1 MSLPHMLAPLAKAAR
16 FPAVSAA
23 IFAIARVRRKAVVA
37 ARRSMAN
44 GNVTSAFGAGTI
56 RQRALPMRQENR
68 CGNAGANNA
77 S

>member
-1 MSLPHMLAPLAKAAR
+1 MSLPHMLAPPAEAAR

-23 IFAIARVRRKAVVA
+23 IFTIGCVRRKAVVA

-44 GNVTSAFGAGTI
+44 GDVTSIFGAGTI
-56 RQRALPMRQENR
+56 RRQTLPMRQENR
-68 CGNAGANNA
+68 CGNAVPNNA